1 MTAIMTRFWVSLV
14 MGTLVWIPVLALAAS
29 IPEFTV
35 AIKEHRFD
43 PAELKVPANTKVK
56 LIIDNQDSSAEE
68 FESYELNR
76 EKVVAAKAKVTIFIG
91 PLKAGTYKYFGDF
104 HKNTAQG
111 IITVQ

>member
-1 MTAIMTRFWVSLV
+1 MAFILTRFWVSLV
-14 MGTLVWIPVLALAAS
+14 MGALLWIPVLALAAN

-68 FESYELNR
+68 FESYALNR
-76 EKVVAAKAKVTIFIG
+76 EKVVAAKARITVFIG
-91 PLKAGTYKYFGDF
+91 PLKAGSYKYFGDF
-104 HKNTAQG
+104 HKDTAQG
-111 IITVQ
+111 VIIVQ